1 MEPLQGDTPVQWTV
15 LLFLCVFVLHLLL
28 VCGFCVMERGSGKDA
43 GHYWR
48 LEEKET

>member
-1 MEPLQGDTPVQWTV
+1 MEPLPSSVQWTV
-15 LLFLCVFVLHLLL
+15 LVFVSVFVLHLLL
-28 VCGFCVMERGSGKDA
+28 VAGFFTLDRANRKDA